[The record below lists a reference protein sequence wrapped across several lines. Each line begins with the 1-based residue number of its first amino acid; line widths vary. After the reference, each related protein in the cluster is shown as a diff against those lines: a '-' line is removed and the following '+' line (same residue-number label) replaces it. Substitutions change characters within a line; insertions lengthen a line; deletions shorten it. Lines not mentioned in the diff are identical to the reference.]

1 MFSSAKW
8 LELLIPFPF
17 SIIQVF
23 SVIALLFHQK
33 VGWLLPTDFLYAE
46 HMGKDGERKTDRR
59 NIRCVRLTPP
69 LPARGVRSIRDPPPR
84 RLPNCVRRY
93 APVAHTSAD
102 SIMSLIQSRAL
113 PSVPVPCTPVRTR
126 AAHSRPLPALCTP
139 VCQPRR
145 AYPRRQHPAQS
156 RPALIYR
163 RP

>member
-8 LELLIPFPF
+8 LEFLIPIPF

-33 VGWLLPTDFLYAE
+33 SRLAFANRLFVCRR
-46 HMGKDGERKTDRR
+46 HDGERKTDRR

-69 LPARGVRSIRDPPPR
+69 LPARGVRSIRDPQPR

-93 APVAHTSAD
+93 APVAHTPAD
-102 SIMSLIQSRAL
+102 SIMSLTQSRAF
-113 PSVPVPCTPVRTR
+113 PSVPVPCTPVHTR
-126 AAHSRPLPALCTP
+126 AAHSRPPPALCTP
-139 VCQPRR
+139 VFQPRR
-145 AYPRRQHPAQS
+145 AHPCRQHPAQS
-156 RPALIYR
+156 RHALIYR